1 MEILTPPPEVARLGL
16 RALKTVAA
24 ADGEI
29 HDLERRFADAVQR
42 HILKTD
48 VDFDAVAPIDAEEL
62 AAAGVPEP
70 FRERIVHGCLLEAL
84 IDGEASPSELAI
96 LDAFARA
103 LDVPRDAIKTAHKL
117 ADEHLLRFR
126 IDILRRSFMGQR
138 GVDFVKRRGIRGL
151 LSVAAN
157 LMQIANPAMAAR
169 YRALE
174 ASPAG
179 TLGRGYWEFVTRNGF
194 SVPGE
199 KGAGPEPI
207 VFHDCLHVL
216 AEYDTT
222 SIEETQIAAFQAGT
236 LRKDAIYGL
245 LFPLAQ
251 FHLGV
256 SVTPV
261 AKAEQGVIEPE
272 LWIKAFVRGTKTNR
286 DLSVTWQPWD
296 DFDRPVAELRA
307 AYGIEPR
314 A

>member
-1 MEILTPPPEVARLGL
+1 MMLATPPPEVARAGL
-16 RALKTVAA
+16 RALRMVAA

-29 HDLERRFADAVQR
+29 HDLERRFVAAVQS
-42 HILKTD
+42 HILNSSF
-48 VDFDAVAPIDAEEL
+48 DFDTLEPIDPEEL
-62 AAAGVPEP
+62 ARAVPEP
-70 FRERIVHGCLLEAL
+70 FRERIVHGCLLAAL
-84 IDGEASPSELAI
+84 IDGEGTAAEMAL
-96 LDAFARA
+96 LDGFAKA
-103 LDVPRDAIKTAHKL
+103 LGVPRDAIKTAQKL
-117 ADEHLLRFR
+117 VDEHLLRFR

-138 GVDFVKRRGIRGL
+138 GVDFVKHRGIRGL

-157 LMQIANPAMAAR
+157 LMQIENPAMAAR

-174 ASPAG
+174 NSPEG
-179 TLGRGYWEFVTRNGF
+179 TLGRRYWEFTTKNKF
-194 SVPGE
+194 SLPGE

-236 LRKDAIYGL
+236 LKKDAVYGM

-261 AKAEQGVIEPE
+261 AKGEKGVIDPD
-272 LWIKAFVRGTKTNR
+272 LWIKAFVRGTKTNV
-286 DLSVTWQPWD
+286 DLARSWQPWD
-296 DFDRPVAELRA
+296 DFQRPVTELRQ

-314 A
+314 T